1 MKILIALLFVLITTS
16 CTIEKLEKPEGLSP
30 SGSLNKL
37 SSYFVYG
44 TSYGE
49 VGIDNFFTFYDAKG
63 NIIKQE
69 ILNTEY
75 DIFYDEININ
85 TNKYYLFGNGGLF
98 EIDLESEEITKINNE
113 PVTALT
119 FDTKDNLYYYINGG
133 FDETSYNSLICSL
146 ENKCI
151 ELDKF
156 VFDFEFYKDV
166 MFVSTSDNSLE
177 EFELFEINNDAKI
190 ERRKIDYYINGFYI
204 INNILYGINPYGLYC
219 VENDL
224 LLPFYQESNEVF
236 LETPKPIIKEIDGK
250 IFIVDNYGK
259 RIFSAVIKD
268 EKVELVIEKD
278 LEQFYLSY
286 LSLNEDLIILHPTNN
301 KERSVILNLQDL
313 SIEILPINFYN
324 EKVIST
330 HIIGLK

>member
-1 MKILIALLFVLITTS
+1 MKILIVLLIALMTTS
-16 CTIEKLEKPEGLSP
+16 CTIEKLEKPEGHSP

-44 TSYGE
+44 TSYGAT
-49 VGIDNFFTFYDAKG
+49 GIDNFFTFYDAKG
-63 NIIKQE
+63 NINKQD
-69 ILNTEY
+69 IVNTKY
-75 DIFYDEININ
+75 DIFYDEINID

-98 EIDLESEEITKINNE
+98 EINLESEEITKINNE
-113 PVTALT
+113 PVTALA
-119 FDTKDNLYYYINGG
+119 FDSKDDLYYYINGG
-133 FDETSYNSLICSL
+133 FEETSYNSSICSL

-151 ELDKF
+151 ELDNF
-156 VFDFEFYKDV
+156 VFDFEIYKDI

-177 EFELFEINNDAKI
+177 EFELFEINKDAKI

-224 LLPFYQESNEVF
+224 FLPFYQENYEVF

-250 IFIVDNYGK
+250 ILIVDNYGK

-268 EKVELVIEKD
+268 EKVELVTEKN

-286 LSLNEDLIILHPTNN
+286 LSLNENLIILHPTNN
-301 KERSVILNLQDL
+301 KERSVILNLQNL
-313 SIEILPINFYN
+313 SIEILPINLDS

-330 HIIGLK
+330 HIIGLE